1 MSTDPNASSSEAP
14 APLPAWK
21 RRLFLAITVSLPIVV
36 IIALELGLRLFG
48 WGGYPRFIRE
58 VNRLP
63 SGEMLCLV
71 EHDAF
76 KPYFFANP
84 TRPGHTESAT
94 FVMPKPAGAV
104 RVFLVGESA
113 AKGYPQPP
121 NLAMSAFLQAM
132 LSDAWPGTRVEVI
145 NLGTTAVASFPL
157 IYQVQQAAAY
167 SPDLFVFYVGNNEFF
182 GAYGTASINAS
193 GGAPAWALPWLRAA
207 RGLALVQAFEHL
219 TYRGADEGK
228 TLMEEMIGQTFL
240 PADSP
245 LREAAARNLGTH
257 LGRMLDV
264 TTAAGVPAIVCTTAS
279 NEAGMGPLGEDDAR
293 GPGVQEKLAIIG
305 EAVQRSREA
314 MKRLEPGRSLD
325 EARAALVAQC
335 RSAVEIAPNSALAQF
350 GLGKAL
356 AEAGDL
362 QGARQAF
369 LKARDLD
376 TMPWRP
382 TRLTEQA
389 IRDAAKAHGAVLCD
403 VAERFRD
410 LSAEGATSW
419 RLMDDH
425 VHPSLEG
432 QAEVARSIVGC
443 MMALPAPLTVPEQ
456 VSAAL
461 PDDAAYAE
469 RFGSNPWDDWRV
481 RHTIRTLLGVSFMK
495 RNNAEAFAK
504 AQEACARFESA
515 QPPAMRAVIDDW
527 KTARPHAGGMRP
539 LTGMIGRVFLREKK
553 AAEAMPLYD
562 IARTQVP
569 SYTSWYLEYLY
580 FSLVCR
586 EALHGS
592 LLESERDQAA
602 EGIAQAKFLL
612 AHGNSESGLTERYAG
627 RLHQLRGEWAAA
639 IPYLLA
645 ARPRMRADD
654 LVACD
659 QALFMSYM
667 RTGNIAAA
675 RALADDGMRNAGPF
689 APIYRQL
696 GSQLPAR

>member
-1 MSTDPNASSSEAP
+1 MSEAP
-14 APLPAWK
+14 QPNTETVTPLPAWK
-21 RRLFLAITVSLPIVV
+21 RALFLAITLSLPVV
-36 IIALELGLRLFG
+36 ALLVLEIALRLFG
-48 WGGYPRFIRE
+48 WGGYPPFIRE
-58 VNRLP
+58 VDRLP
-63 SGEMLCLV
+63 SGETLCLV
-71 EHDAF
+71 EHGSF

-84 TRPGHTESAT
+84 ERPGYTESAT
-94 FVMPKPAGAV
+94 FVMPKPAGTV
-104 RVFLVGESA
+104 RIFLIGESA

-132 LSDAWPGTRVEVI
+132 LTDAWPGTRVEVI

-167 SPDLFVFYVGNNEFF
+167 APDLFVFYVGNNEFF

-193 GGAPAWALPWLRAA
+193 GGAPAWALPLLRAA
-207 RGLALVQAFEHL
+207 RGLALVQAFDQV
-219 TYRGADEGK
+219 TYRGADQGK

-257 LGRMLDV
+257 LGRMLEAV
-264 TTAAGVPAIVCTTAS
+264 KAAGVPAIVCTTAS
-279 NEAGMGPLGEDDAR
+279 NEAGMGPLGEDDLR
-293 GPGVQEKLAIIG
+293 GPAPDAATGVVKEIAGSAVSEQLR
-305 EAVQRSREA
+305 EAVQRTPR
-314 MKRLEPGRSLD
+314 
-325 EARAALVAQC
+325 
-335 RSAVEIAPNSALAQF
+335 SALARF
-350 GLGKAL
+350 NLGKAL
-356 AEAGDL
+356 AAAGDIK
-362 QGARQAF
+362 GAREAF
-369 LKARDLD
+369 LDARDLD

-382 TRLTEQA
+382 IRATEQA

-443 MMALPAPLTVPEQ
+443 MDTLPTPLTVPAQ

-461 PDDAAYAE
+461 PDDAAYAA
-469 RFGSNPWDDWRV
+469 RFRSNAWDDWRV

-495 RNNAEAFAK
+495 RNNTQAFDA
-504 AQEACARFESA
+504 AQEACVTFESA
-515 QPPAMRAVIDDW
+515 QPASVREVLDEW

-539 LTGMIGRVFLREKK
+539 LTGMVARVLLREKRT
-553 AAEAMPLYD
+553 AEALALYE
-562 IARTQVP
+562 IACTQVP
-569 SYTSWYLEYLY
+569 QYTSWYLEYLY
-580 FSLVCR
+580 FTLACR
-586 EALHGS
+586 EVLNGT
-592 LLESERDQAA
+592 LLEGDREQAA
-602 EGIAQAKFLL
+602 AGIAQAKFLL
-612 AHGNSESGLTERYAG
+612 ANGNSESGLTERYAG

-645 ARPRMRADD
+645 ARPKMSAQD

-659 QALFMSYM
+659 QALFLSYVQ
-667 RTGNIAAA
+667 TGNIAAA
-675 RALADDGMRNAGPF
+675 RALADDGMRNAGQF
-689 APIYRQL
+689 APVYRQMA
-696 GSQLPAR
+696 SQLPAR

>member
-1 MSTDPNASSSEAP
+1 MSEAEKP
-14 APLPAWK
+14 GPDESSAPLPKWK
-21 RRLFLAITVSLPIVV
+21 RALFLAITVSLPIVV
-36 IIALELGLRLFG
+36 LLVAEVALRLFG

-94 FVMPKPAGAV
+94 FVMPKPAGTV

-132 LSDAWPGTRVEVI
+132 LADAWPDRRVEVI

-157 IYQVQQAAAY
+157 IYQVRQATDY

-193 GGAPAWALPWLRAA
+193 GGAPAWALPLLRAA
-207 RGLALVQAFEHL
+207 RGLALVQAFDQL

-228 TLMEEMIGQTFL
+228 TLMEEMIGQTVL
-240 PADSP
+240 PSDSP
-245 LREAAARNLGTH
+245 LREVAARNLGTH
-257 LGRMLDV
+257 LGRMLE
-264 TTAAGVPAIVCTTAS
+264 AAKSAGVPSIVCTTAS
-279 NEAGMGPLGEDDAR
+279 NESGMGPLGEDAAP
-293 GPGVQEKLAIIG
+293 GPDTQRKRAVIG
-305 EAVQRSREA
+305 EVVRRPQDASH
-314 MKRLEPGRSLD
+314 RLEQGGDPE
-325 EARAALVAQC
+325 EARASLVAQC

-350 GLGKAL
+350 RLGEAL
-356 AEAGDL
+356 AGVGDL
-362 QGARQAF
+362 PGAREAF

-382 TRLTEQA
+382 TSLTEQA
-389 IRDAAKAHGAVLCD
+389 IRDAAKTHGAVLCD
-403 VAERFRD
+403 VAERFRR
-410 LSAEGATSW
+410 LSPDGATGW

-443 MMALPAPLTVPEQ
+443 MDTLPAPLTVPAQ

-461 PDDAAYAE
+461 PDDAAYAA
-469 RFGSNPWDDWRV
+469 RLGANAWDDWRV

-495 RNNAEAFAK
+495 RNNAEAFAA
-504 AQEACARFESA
+504 AQEACARFEAA
-515 QPPAMRAVIDDW
+515 QPPSIRAVMDQW

-539 LTGMIGRVFLREKK
+539 LTGMVGRVFLREKK

-562 IARTQVP
+562 VACTQV
-569 SYTSWYLEYLY
+569 SKYTSWYLEYLY

-586 EALHGS
+586 EAIGGALG
-592 LLESERDQAA
+592 ETERARAA

-612 AHGNSESGLTERYAG
+612 ANGNSESGLTERYAG
-627 RLHQLRGEWAAA
+627 RLHQLRGEWAEA
-639 IPYLLA
+639 IPLLLA
-645 ARPRMRADD
+645 ARPRMNAED

-659 QALFMSYM
+659 QALVLSYLK
-667 RTGNIAAA
+667 TGNIASA
-675 RALADDGMRNAGPF
+675 RVLVDDGIRNAGRF
-689 APIYRQL
+689 ASTYRQMAT
-696 GSQLPAR
+696 QLPVR

>member
-1 MSTDPNASSSEAP
+1 MSDLAQRSSETVQ
-14 APLPAWK
+14 PLPAWK
-21 RRLFLAITVSLPIVV
+21 RALFLAITVSLPLL
-36 IIALELGLRLFG
+36 ALLVLEVALRLFG
-48 WGGYPRFIRE
+48 WGGYPPFIRE
-58 VNRLP
+58 IDRLP

-71 EHDAF
+71 EHGSF

-84 TRPGHTESAT
+84 ERPGYTESAT
-94 FVMPKPAGAV
+94 FVMPKPAGTV

-207 RGLALVQAFEHL
+207 RGLALVQAFDQW
-219 TYRGADEGK
+219 TYRGADHGK

-264 TTAAGVPAIVCTTAS
+264 AKAAGVPAIVCTTAS
-279 NEAGMGPLGEDDAR
+279 NEAGMGPLGEDDTR
-293 GPGVQEKLAIIG
+293 GPSPDAMTGVAKEMAGSAVSEQIRQT
-305 EAVQRSREA
+305 VQRTPR
-314 MKRLEPGRSLD
+314 
-325 EARAALVAQC
+325 
-335 RSAVEIAPNSALAQF
+335 SALARF
-350 GLGKAL
+350 NLGKAL
-356 AEAGDL
+356 AAVGDL
-362 QGARQAF
+362 KGAREAF
-369 LKARDLD
+369 LDARDLD

-382 TRLTEQA
+382 IRATEQA

-432 QAEVARSIVGC
+432 QAEVARAIVGC
-443 MMALPAPLTVPEQ
+443 MAALPAPLTVPEQ

-469 RFGSNPWDDWRV
+469 RFGSNLWDDWRV

-495 RNNAEAFAK
+495 RNNAEAFET
-504 AQEACARFESA
+504 AQQSCRQFESA
-515 QPPAMRAVIDDW
+515 QPAYVQEVLESW

-539 LTGMIGRVFLREKK
+539 LTGMVARVLLREKRT
-553 AAEAMPLYD
+553 AEALALYE
-562 IARTQVP
+562 IACRQVP
-569 SYTSWYLEYLY
+569 QYTSWYLEYVY
-580 FSLVCR
+580 FTLACR
-586 EALHGS
+586 ETLHGS
-592 LLESERDQAA
+592 LTESDRDLANV
-602 EGIAQAKFLL
+602 GIAQAKFLL

-627 RLHQLRGEWAAA
+627 RLHQLRGEWAES
-639 IPYLLA
+639 IPLLLA
-645 ARPRMRADD
+645 ARPKMAAQD

-659 QALFMSYM
+659 QALFMSYV

-675 RALADDGMRNAGPF
+675 RALADDGTRNAGPF